1 MAHKL
6 GLKVV
11 AEGVET
17 ELQRDLLRQISC
29 DYAQGF
35 LFSRAVP
42 ASEFETLRPD
52 SGPSEHHSLPESLS

>member
-17 ELQRDLLRQISC
+17 MLQRDLLLAMGC

-35 LFSRAVP
+35 LFSRRLP
-42 ASEFETLRPD
+42 AREFWQL
-52 SGPSEHHSLPESLS
+52 LA